1 MAKGGRSYIDN
12 MVRQFGENWLIAV
25 NPDNIQRSIKRIV
38 KDMVNNGIDYGKY
51 GQYFLDSK
59 FLENLIIACTNEFE
73 EASLHY
79 NALVFYQQYFPQI
92 PNIGQLISHDQ
103 SLIFIY
109 STVVEKLKLVK
120 MTNNI
125 GELYD
130 VGAILYQYRNHLN

>member
-109 STVVEKLKLVK
+109 ATVVEKLKLVK